1 MHEFFHPWRFIIAV
15 DNICQIIEYR
25 PQPIPTEQQMREQ
38 SLVSH
43 LHELINCGDMNA
55 CRILIMQNPGI
66 INLIKPVVGS
76 ALHCAVAAGDAEVI
90 RNLIDMGAHP
100 DLAYLSYT
108 PLNQAVCLGNIEAV
122 KVLLE
127 KGADPEGFRDGGFC
141 PGPLHDACRKG
152 DIEIAEV
159 LIEAGASVAR
169 QDYEGKQALHYAA
182 AHDDPVLT
190 SMILDAG
197 ADPGMMTHDNYGTP
211 MHRAAMN
218 GNLQTLRVL
227 LATDAD
233 PDGCR
238 VTQTCCT
245 YLTITNHFPPIAYAI
260 INDHCDVVA
269 ELVHS
274 GADLKSPVKIRKAF
288 EDVVTELEKNSRH
301 TSYEDPPGLDPVTP
315 HGSMSPV
322 SGVDVTTT
330 EASGNATPAPDDP
343 QIRRINHSPL
353 PPCIN
358 REKEQRLFGKFG
370 RDHPVFDGT
379 MEVLKYS
386 VYTEKADIIGL
397 LLSSGKFS
405 SSEVD
410 SMKEL
415 AETCQLTRSLAALNK
430 HDGAIKPET
439 ATTE

>member
-1 MHEFFHPWRFIIAV
+1 MH
-15 DNICQIIEYR
+15 NICIEYR
-25 PQPIPTEQQMREQ
+25 LQPIPTEQQMREQ
-38 SLVSH
+38 SQLST
-43 LHELINCGDMNA
+43 LYEFINCGNMDA

-66 INLIKPVVGS
+66 INLVKPAVGS
-76 ALHCAVAAGDAEVI
+76 ALHCAVAAGNAEVI
-90 RNLIDMGAHP
+90 RNLIEMGAHP
-100 DLAYLSYT
+100 DLAYLRHA
-108 PLNQAVCLGNIEAV
+108 PLGLAVCLGNIEAV

-127 KGADPEGFRDGGFC
+127 KGANPEGFRDGGLC

-152 DIEIAEV
+152 YTEIAEA
-159 LIEAGASVAR
+159 LIEAGALVTR
-169 QDYEGKQALHYAA
+169 QDYLGQQALHYAA
-182 AHDDPVLT
+182 ANDDPILT

-197 ADPGMMTHDNYGTP
+197 ANPDLLADEYYRTP
-211 MHRAAMN
+211 MHRAATN

-227 LATDAD
+227 LAADAD
-233 PDGCR
+233 PDGFR
-238 VTQTCCT
+238 VTHTCCAD
-245 YLTITNHFPPIAYAI
+245 LTIVNHFPPIAYAI

-269 ELVHS
+269 ELIQS
-274 GADLKSPVKIRKAF
+274 GADLKSPVKIREAF
-288 EDVVTELEKNSRH
+288 EDVVTELEKNSQR
-301 TSYEDPPGLDPVTP
+301 TSYEDSPGSDPVSP
-315 HGSMSPV
+315 HDSMSPV

-330 EASGNATPAPDDP
+330 EASGTAAPAPDAP
-343 QIRRINHSPL
+343 QIRINHSPL
-353 PPCIN
+353 PARIN

-405 SSEVD
+405 GSEVN

-415 AETCQLTRSLAALNK
+415 AGTWQLMRSLEALNK
-430 HDGAIKPET
+430 HAGAET